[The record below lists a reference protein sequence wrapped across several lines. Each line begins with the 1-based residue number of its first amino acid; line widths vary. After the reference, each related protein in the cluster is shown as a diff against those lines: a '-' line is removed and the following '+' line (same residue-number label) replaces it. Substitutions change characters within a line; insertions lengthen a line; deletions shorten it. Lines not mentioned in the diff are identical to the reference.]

1 MTCVA
6 VFVDAGY
13 LFAQGST
20 ALTGSKKSRADLKLN
35 ETAAVSE
42 LSSAIVAKCGN
53 RQLLRIYWYD
63 GASYNR
69 AGGLSLEHT
78 TLAHTDYIKL
88 RLGHINNQGQ
98 QKGVDSLIV
107 TDLIELARNHAITD
121 AVLMSGDED
130 VRIGVQI
137 AQSFGVR
144 VHLLGIKPS
153 RGSQSILLLQEADTT
168 TEWDKVTVAKFLSHK
183 ERQVQAIIAPLIAP
197 AVNPPAVATDAQL
210 KPVATALYASL
221 DSDDKAAFDAFHKT
235 ERGLPVDI
243 DGKLLAQARSAIGR
257 LLDADEKRNLRS
269 IMMRLL
275 TSAN

>member
-88 RLGHINNQGQ
+88 RLARLIRRIFSC
-98 QKGVDSLIV
+98 DSM
-107 TDLIELARNHAITD
+107 DGDEAAELA
-121 AVLMSGDED
+121 
-130 VRIGVQI
+130 
-137 AQSFGVR
+137 
-144 VHLLGIKPS
+144 
-153 RGSQSILLLQEADTT
+153 
-168 TEWDKVTVAKFLSHK
+168 
-183 ERQVQAIIAPLIAP
+183 
-197 AVNPPAVATDAQL
+197 
-210 KPVATALYASL
+210 
-221 DSDDKAAFDAFHKT
+221 
-235 ERGLPVDI
+235 
-243 DGKLLAQARSAIGR
+243 
-257 LLDADEKRNLRS
+257 
-269 IMMRLL
+269 
-275 TSAN
+275 